1 MTVMIRIAAES
12 PEADHAQLAERQQLR
27 EPYMDELMELMV
39 QMNAA
44 TRHVERHDQMRD
56 YDRSHPVIAR

>member
-12 PEADHAQLAERQQLR
+12 PEADQAQLAERQQLR
-27 EPYMDELMELMV
+27 EPYMDEIMELMV

-44 TRHVERHDQMRD
+44 TRHVE
-56 YDRSHPVIAR
+56 

>member
-1 MTVMIRIAAES
+1 MTVMILIAAES
-12 PEADHAQLAERQQLR
+12 PEADQAQLAERQQLR
-27 EPYMDELMELMV
+27 EPYMDEIMELMV